1 MRIVKGNQLHLE
13 NDKAVYVHV
22 VDSRNGGDR
31 IIYIDNSTGN
41 MLVEMWDDG
50 DEGGEVKTLNIEEA
64 KLYW

>member
-1 MRIVKGNQLHLE
+1 MKIVNGNQLHLE

-22 VDSRNGGDR
+22 GDR
-31 IIYIDNSTGN
+31 VIYIDNSTGE

-64 KLYW
+64 A